1 MPLLRRRGFT
11 LIELMVALVLLGI
24 VAGGIYKVLV
34 TNQQTY
40 MAQTQRIDLQ
50 QNLRAGVTIL
60 PADFRE
66 LDPAD
71 GDILLMTATQIQIRA
86 MRQLSFLCIPPV
98 LGGGLGTTV
107 TMTVRADPYYGDRVF
122 DTSDS
127 VLVYYE
133 GNPGTRN
140 DDTWLPAELKTVTNP
155 SACADGTPGYQ
166 LTVKP
171 TWLGG
176 TFNVPGA
183 VTNGSPVRGYH
194 VVTYQLYQAS
204 DGKWYVGQQD
214 NSAGGT
220 MQPLIGPVASNGL
233 QFTYFDAAGAVTAVP
248 TQVASIGITLI
259 GQTAAPIRQAN
270 MPGIAYKTDTVTT
283 RVAVR
288 NNPRCG
294 PCL

>member
-1 MPLLRRRGFT
+1 MSLLRRRGFT
-11 LIELMVALVLLGI
+11 LIELMVALVLLAI

-40 MAQTQRIDLQ
+40 LAQTQRIDLQ

-71 GDILLMTATQIQIRA
+71 GDILLMTATQIQLRA
-86 MRQLSFLCIPPV
+86 MRQLAFLCTAPV

-107 TMTVRADPYYGDRVF
+107 TMTVRQTPFYGARVF

-133 GNPGTRN
+133 GNSATRN
-140 DDTWLPAELKTVTNP
+140 DDTWLAAQLKTVTNP
-155 SACADGTPGYQ
+155 TACADGTPGYQ
-166 LTVKP
+166 LSVMP
-171 TWLGG
+171 TWVAGS
-176 TFNVPGA
+176 FNVAGA
-183 VTNGSPVRGYH
+183 ITNGSPVRGYH
-194 VVTYQLYQAS
+194 VVTYQLYQGS
-204 DGKWYVGQQD
+204 DGQWYVGQQD

-220 MQPLIGPVASNGL
+220 LQPLVGPVASNGL
-233 QFTYFDAAGAVTAVP
+233 QFAYFDAAGATTAVA

-259 GQTAAPIRQAN
+259 GQTASPIRQAN
-270 MPGIAYKTDTVTT
+270 MPGVAYKTDTVTT

-288 NNPRCG
+288 NNPRCT
-294 PCL
+294 PCN

>member
-60 PADFRE
+60 PAEFRE

-86 MRQLSFLCIPPV
+86 MRQLSFLCIPPG

-107 TMTVRADPYYGDRVF
+107 TMTVRADPYFGDRVF

-127 VLVYYE
+127 VLVFYE

-140 DDTWLPAELKTVTNP
+140 DDTWLPAELKIVTNP

-176 TFNVPGA
+176 TFNVAGA

-214 NSAGGT
+214 NNAGGT
-220 MQPLIGPVASNGL
+220 LQPLIGPVASNGL
-233 QFTYFDAAGAVTAVP
+233 QFAYFDAAGAFTAS
-248 TQVASIGITLI
+248 QRRS
-259 GQTAAPIRQAN
+259 
-270 MPGIAYKTDTVTT
+270 
-283 RVAVR
+283 
-288 NNPRCG
+288 PRSG
-294 PCL
+294 SP

>member
-11 LIELMVALVLLGI
+11 LIELMVALVLLAI
-24 VAGGIYKVLV
+24 VAGGIYQVLV

-40 MAQTQRIDLQ
+40 LAQTQRIDLQ

-71 GDILLMTATQIQIRA
+71 GDILVMTATQIQIRA
-86 MRQLSFLCIPPV
+86 MRQLSFLCTPPV

-107 TMTVRADPYYGDRVF
+107 SMTVRQTPFYGARVF
-122 DTSDS
+122 DNSDS
-127 VLVYYE
+127 VLVFYE
-133 GNPGTRN
+133 GNPGTRS
-140 DDTWLPAELKTVTNP
+140 DDTWIPAQLRNVTNP
-155 SACADGTPGYQ
+155 SPCADGTPGYQ
-166 LTVKP
+166 LTVMP
-171 TWLGG
+171 TWVGG
-176 TFNVPGA
+176 TFNVAGA
-183 VTNGSPVRGYH
+183 ITNGSPVRGYH
-194 VVTYQLYQAS
+194 AITYQLYQGS

-214 NSAGGT
+214 NSAGGSL
-220 MQPLIGPVASNGL
+220 QPLIGPVASNGL
-233 QFTYFDAAGAVTAVP
+233 QFTYYNAAGAITAVP

-259 GQTAAPIRQAN
+259 GQTASPIRQAN
-270 MPGIAYKTDTVTT
+270 AAGVAYKTDTVTT

-294 PCL
+294 PCK